1 MKMGQNRGRSVV
13 GAEQKEIVKGTVCHT
28 TELGICPDLNLSFFH
43 GFGKTFLVSL
53 DSSLALGS
61 HI

>member
-1 MKMGQNRGRSVV
+1 MV